1 MTTNVNKMTTKKLK
15 IGYMNKTILIALF
28 FGATNL
34 FAQQQEDS
42 ISVKET
48 QIRKDVLKQEQRID
62 TLTKKLKNLSYR
74 LGKQKKSIEELQNEN
89 KDLQVTIDSLNQDIE
104 NKNKDLQVTIESLNQ
119 DIENKNKGLQVA
131 IDSLKQGIQTNTEN
145 IVTNSK
151 ELGTKI
157 QETGQKADTQ
167 ITQLDSDVKKNR
179 LYWIIATLATLLLAV
194 CIYWLLYKRIA
205 FSKTDMEIQLKNAK
219 KSLEEESV
227 KLDNKLVEILE
238 TQLKLKQE
246 ETKSQPIASNEKV
259 EHSLALKVAD
269 EIIRIHKNLSRMDES
284 TKGLKQLNSSVKRI
298 QDNFASNGY
307 ELVDMLGKEYN
318 EGMKVSANFVP
329 SEDLETGKQIITRI
343 IKPQVNFKGAMIQAA
358 QIEVS
363 VGE

>member
-1 MTTNVNKMTTKKLK
+1 MKKL
-15 IGYMNKTILIALF
+15 ILILLF

-34 FAQQQEDS
+34 FAQQQQDLLL
-42 ISVKET
+42 VKEIPT
-48 QIRKDVLKQEQRID
+48 IKSDLSQQQQEID
-62 TLTKKLKNLSYR
+62 ALTKKLNIQNNTI
-74 LGKQKKSIEELQNEN
+74 GKQSRTISSLLVENEN
-89 KDLQVTIDSLNQDIE
+89 LNASIDSLGQ
-104 NKNKDLQVTIESLNQ
+104 L
-119 DIENKNKGLQVA
+119 
-131 IDSLKQGIQTNTEN
+131 IQSNSQN

-157 QETGQKADTQ
+157 KETGQKADSQ
-167 ITQLDSDVKKNR
+167 IAELDSSVEKNR
-179 LYWIIATLATLLLAV
+179 LYWIIATLAMILLGGL
-194 CIYWLLYKRIA
+194 IYWLLSKRISS
-205 FSKTDMEIQLKNAK
+205 SKTAVETQIRNTKA
-219 KSLEEESV
+219 SLEVESV

-238 TQLKLKQE
+238 TQLKIQQE
-246 ETKSQPIASNEKV
+246 TTKSQTVASNEKAD
-259 EHSLALKVAD
+259 HSLALKVAD
-269 EIIRIHKNLSRMDES
+269 EIIRIQKNLSRMDES

-329 SEDLETGKQIITRI
+329 SEDFETGKQVITRI
-343 IKPQVNFKGAMIQAA
+343 IKPQVNFKGEMIQAA